1 MPGPVPKRSEVRRRR
16 NKPEGVQVSK
26 APAGDDVMWPDP
38 DPLWNETATRFYL
51 SLNESGQ
58 RAYYQASDVAV
69 AVYVADMMN
78 KSMIGRVSGQ
88 LFAAVM
94 SAITELMAT
103 EGARRRIRIE
113 LSPHDSADEPQEE
126 FVDVM
131 AQYKADAEAASVR
144 RSS

>member
-16 NKPEGVQVSK
+16 NKPEGVQVTK
-26 APAGDDVMWPDP
+26 AAAGEVVVWPEPDP
-38 DPLWNETATRFYL
+38 SWNPTATRFYL

-58 RAYYQASDVAV
+58 RAFYQPSDVAV
-69 AVYVADMMN
+69 AVYVTDMMN
-78 KSMIGRVSGQ
+78 KSMQGRVSGQ

-113 LSPHDSADEPQEE
+113 LSPHAEDEEPKED
-126 FVDVM
+126 FVDTM